1 MLKVCIAFS
10 RVNVQEQNVEPEKGQ
25 KKRKKFLSRDRIF
38 IQESLWKIIVS
49 IIFLFLISICDYQ
62 IAN

>member
-10 RVNVQEQNVEPEKGQ
+10 RVNVQEQKVEPQNGQ
-25 KKRKKFLSRDRIF
+25 KKRKKFLTSDKIV

-62 IAN
+62 IEN